1 MIDSHC
7 HLADDAFS
15 DDVAAVVDR
24 ARAAGVDQ
32 ALCILDV
39 TNDTECARAGRLASL
54 WKALRFAAGVHPH
67 QAGGFTDRLDS
78 VVTAVW
84 LHR

>member
-15 DDVAAVVDR
+15 SDIVQVVERASAV
-24 ARAAGVDQ
+24 GVDQ

-39 TNDTECARAGRLASL
+39 TNEEELVRE
-54 WKALRFAAGVHPH
+54 V
-67 QAGGFTDRLDS
+67 
-78 VVTAVW
+78 
-84 LHR
+84 